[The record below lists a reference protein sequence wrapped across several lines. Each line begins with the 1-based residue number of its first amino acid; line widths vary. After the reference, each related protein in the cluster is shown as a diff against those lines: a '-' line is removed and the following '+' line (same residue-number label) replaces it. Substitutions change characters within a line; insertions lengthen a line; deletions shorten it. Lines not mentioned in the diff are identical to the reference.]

1 MLIADIATTLPDA
14 YLLKVDRSSMANS
27 VEVRCPLL
35 DSRLLQAVQTVPR
48 NVLMSGGQPKALLKK
63 IAAKYLPRE
72 AIYRSKRGFSMPLD
86 VFLRDL
92 VPDLLLGVVRKSGS
106 FSHQYLDLALLE
118 RQICAFA
125 RGRSDLSYRLWSI
138 ICLEVWYRL
147 HYIRDIDADTP
158 FRGLA

>member
-63 IAAKYLPRE
+63 IAEKYLPRE
-72 AIYRSKRGFSMPLD
+72 TIYRSKRGFSMK
-86 VFLRDL
+86 LRP
-92 VPDLLLGVVRKSGS
+92 VGNP
-106 FSHQYLDLALLE
+106 
-118 RQICAFA
+118 
-125 RGRSDLSYRLWSI
+125 
-138 ICLEVWYRL
+138 
-147 HYIRDIDADTP
+147 
-158 FRGLA
+158 